1 MVAAAIGKVVVSIVV
16 VEHTAIAT
24 MEDMTFVATVVVIVG
39 SIAIINIAIA
49 IHTVVCLY
57 LLQLRI

>member
-1 MVAAAIGKVVVSIVV
+1 MVAAAVGMAVVSIVV
-16 VEHTAIAT
+16 VGDTAIAT

-39 SIAIINIAIA
+39 SIAIVNIVIA

-57 LLQLRI
+57 LLQLHI